1 MSQIEI
7 QGLKMDLERIGQMTQ
22 EDIDKIKEQNTKLQ
36 NQINMKKQDIQQGN
50 IEGKSKREKGK
61 NYQKLI
67 DEIDRLTQ
75 QIDTNKQIIETYVKV
90 RVERGDF
97 KSWGIKN
104 MDDFI
109 KASKKSYDISIEE
122 DKKQIKEIEK
132 TKDTLKETNHLQE
145 INLFIERKNQLLS
158 QIKENVKKIEEIKRK
173 ISENEKKIKSLE
185 DSLGKIDEDKRDGV
199 RNEIDQLKVDNI
211 NLQMD
216 KKTFT
221 DENRLYILQVQGFDH
236 ELEQNGIT
244 KTDEKSLEKVYNN
257 NKSTI
262 QQNTKDIKE
271 FLTKAKIDYSNL
283 SVDMLEN
290 EINKRKENIN
300 DLIDK
305 KIEMNKSKNKMNEKQ
320 ADNNQNP
327 NTQTTNA
334 NKNTQQQ
341 TNNGPTINQN
351 QNVAPSYSYQNSN
364 LPVAT
369 NNESIFTKAQK
380 GLNNLID
387 RFNPKLRQQRIE
399 FVKKLHP
406 DWDDKTIVSVANNKY
421 KAVELND
428 LIKKGVTPEIY
439 AKSEENKEKI
449 TKPNKNE
456 NIISDA
462 AMSFDKM
469 IKLESVVNDPKENY
483 SDEAKEGIKRFKQRI
498 IKSTQKNSKDD
509 DRGDL

>member
-22 EDIDKIKEQNTKLQ
+22 DDIDKIKEQNTKLQ

-122 DKKQIKEIEK
+122 EKKQIKEIEK

-211 NLQMD
+211 IPEHVDSLLS
-216 KKTFT
+216 F
-221 DENRLYILQVQGFDH
+221 
-236 ELEQNGIT
+236 
-244 KTDEKSLEKVYNN
+244 KTDN
-257 NKSTI
+257 
-262 QQNTKDIKE
+262 
-271 FLTKAKIDYSNL
+271 FC
-283 SVDMLEN
+283 
-290 EINKRKENIN
+290 
-300 DLIDK
+300 
-305 KIEMNKSKNKMNEKQ
+305 
-320 ADNNQNP
+320 
-327 NTQTTNA
+327 
-334 NKNTQQQ
+334 
-341 TNNGPTINQN
+341 
-351 QNVAPSYSYQNSN
+351 
-364 LPVAT
+364 
-369 NNESIFTKAQK
+369 
-380 GLNNLID
+380 
-387 RFNPKLRQQRIE
+387 
-399 FVKKLHP
+399 
-406 DWDDKTIVSVANNKY
+406 
-421 KAVELND
+421 
-428 LIKKGVTPEIY
+428 
-439 AKSEENKEKI
+439 
-449 TKPNKNE
+449 
-456 NIISDA
+456 
-462 AMSFDKM
+462 
-469 IKLESVVNDPKENY
+469 
-483 SDEAKEGIKRFKQRI
+483 
-498 IKSTQKNSKDD
+498 IKSSL
-509 DRGDL
+509 DLLLRR